1 MLFLGVLPLG
11 KSNTI
16 GLSLFPGGNHLS
28 EVKSLAEA
36 ALAVI
41 QEATKPLDVMKIE
54 ILDDQDN
61 ETPHK
66 PIFAL
71 SGLRWGAFRDAE
83 TKQDKY
89 WYFGPLRNYVTY
101 VFNGLVLFLMKYV
114 CNSKQNLFLQ
124 L

>member
-1 MLFLGVLPLG
+1 M
-11 KSNTI
+11 
-16 GLSLFPGGNHLS
+16 
-28 EVKSLAEA
+28 
-36 ALAVI
+36 AVI

-101 VFNGLVLFLMKYV
+101 VFNGLVYLFNKIHV
-114 CNSKQNLFLQ
+114 WNSKQKLLLQ
-124 L
+124 LQKQFKLEL